1 MRECE
6 NLRHLVLDLQV
17 RIKILEGRLPSV
29 VITIPKSDSKKEGV
43 TPPILLPES
52 KDFKHHG

>member
-1 MRECE
+1 MCECE
-6 NLRHLVLDLQV
+6 NLRRLVLDLQV
-17 RIKILEGRLPSV
+17 RIKILERRLPSI
-29 VITIPKSDSKKEGV
+29 VITIPKSDSKKEGI